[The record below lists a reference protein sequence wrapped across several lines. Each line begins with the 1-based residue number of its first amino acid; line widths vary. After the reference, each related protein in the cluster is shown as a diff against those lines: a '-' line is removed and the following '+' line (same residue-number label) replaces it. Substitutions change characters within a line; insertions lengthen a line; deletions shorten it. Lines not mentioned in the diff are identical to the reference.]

1 MKNKIKLK
9 CFWLRATN
17 VEFGTGSKRE
27 LSDQGEK
34 QRTKKRLTL
43 EKGKKED
50 QVRRLEISYRGRVH
64 LAVTFLE
71 LKKKHLTCPTM
82 LEGTKSYV
90 GYRRIS
96 GAKNVYSAHFSLGN
110 TKNKYCTKND
120 MCSEGVVFSR

>member
-1 MKNKIKLK
+1 MIKQNSLMKNKIKLK

-82 LEGTKSYV
+82 QRDQE
-90 GYRRIS
+90 IS
-96 GAKNVYSAHFSLGN
+96 FFINEK
-110 TKNKYCTKND
+110 
-120 MCSEGVVFSR
+120 